1 MEIGFGGLANLLMLN
16 NKGFNCTGIEV
27 SQNAVMKTTK
37 YIKNKKLKNIKTI
50 YVNDMSKMPFPS
62 QKFDLIVGLQCIYY
76 NLDMD
81 KVINEIERLLTKRGK
96 FIFLFFSN
104 KHEYMKYIN
113 YVDKKKISLSGVKN
127 IQTKELSDLN
137 LFILKI

>member
-1 MEIGFGGLANLLMLN
+1 MLN

-96 FIFLFFSN
+96 IYFFFFFL
-104 KHEYMKYIN
+104 
-113 YVDKKKISLSGVKN
+113 ISMN
-127 IQTKELSDLN
+127 I
-137 LFILKI
+137 